1 MSPADALGAAL
12 AATVEPG
19 TLMGLLAGVLAG
31 LVGGAIPGITITM
44 TVILVLPFTF
54 GMDTVQ
60 GLATMIGV
68 YVGGESGGLVSACL
82 LGMPGTP
89 SAIATTFDGFPLAR
103 KGEPGRA
110 VWLGIWAGLFGGLIA
125 GVFLVFGA
133 IWLGRLALK
142 FGPWEYFSL
151 FVLTLSVVASLSE
164 GSMLKGLIAGAF
176 GLLVTAVGVDPI
188 MSVDRFTL
196 GTEFLRSGFPFLP
209 ILIGVYGV
217 TQIVTDVRQMG
228 SGQPLAGAR
237 VERARLV
244 VSHLKVVAEILRG
257 WGNLVRSSLLG
268 LWIGVLPAVGG
279 SAANILAYDQ
289 AKKWS
294 RHPERFG
301 RGSPEG
307 IVASESAN
315 NANVAGSLITI
326 MAFGIPGDAV
336 TAVMLGALIVHGI
349 APGPLFMANHLDIAY
364 GMFLAYFLATFAT
377 VALEAAILPVFLRLV
392 NVPRAVLF
400 PVILVLCV
408 IGAYALNNI
417 MANVWTLFF
426 FGVLGFLM
434 VRHGFPLAPIILGVI
449 LGEQIEVNLIRA
461 LMTDSNLAL
470 FFTRP
475 LSAAMLLLALVSVG
489 VAIYQMYRRPRAGQ
503 PDGEGRDD

>member
-1 MSPADALGAAL
+1 MIAIDALGAAL
-12 AATVEPG
+12 AATFAPG
-19 TLMGLLAGVLAG
+19 TLLSLCAGILAG
-31 LVGGAIPGITITM
+31 LVGGAMPGITITM
-44 TVILVLPFTF
+44 TIILVLPFTF

-82 LGMPGTP
+82 LGIPGTP
-89 SAIATTFDGFPLAR
+89 SSIATTFDGFPMAR

-110 VWLGIWAGLFGGLIA
+110 IWLGIWAGFFGGLFS
-125 GVFLVFGA
+125 GLFLVFGT
-133 IWLGRLALK
+133 IWLGQLALQ

-151 FVLTLSVVASLSE
+151 FILTLSVVASLSE
-164 GSMLKGLIAGAF
+164 GSMLKGLISGTF

-188 MSVDRFTL
+188 TSVDRFTL

-217 TQIVTDVRQMG
+217 TQIVADVQQMRAG
-228 SGQPLAGAR
+228 RLLAGAK
-237 VERARLV
+237 VEQARLV
-244 VSHLKVVAEILRG
+244 VSHVKVIGEILRG
-257 WGNLVRSSLLG
+257 WVNLVRSSLVG

-294 RHPERFG
+294 KHPERFG
-301 RGSPEG
+301 QGTPEG

-315 NANVAGSLITI
+315 NANVAGSLVTI

-349 APGPLFMANHLDIAY
+349 APGPLFMVNHLDLAY
-364 GMFLAYFLATFAT
+364 AMFLAYFLATVVT
-377 VALEAAILPVFLRLV
+377 VAIEAAILPVFLRLI
-392 NVPRAVLF
+392 NVPRPILF

-408 IGAYALNNI
+408 IGAYALNNL
-417 MANVWTLFF
+417 MADVWTLFL
-426 FGVLGFLM
+426 FGVVGFLM
-434 VRHGFPLAPIILGVI
+434 IRYGFPLAPIIIGVI
-449 LGEQIEVNLIRA
+449 LGDQIEVNLIRA
-461 LMTDSNLAL
+461 LMTDSSLTL

-475 LSAAMLLLALVSVG
+475 LSGAMVLLTLVSIG
-489 VAIYQMYRRPRAGQ
+489 VAIYQTRRGPRAAADQ
-503 PDGEGRDD
+503 APS